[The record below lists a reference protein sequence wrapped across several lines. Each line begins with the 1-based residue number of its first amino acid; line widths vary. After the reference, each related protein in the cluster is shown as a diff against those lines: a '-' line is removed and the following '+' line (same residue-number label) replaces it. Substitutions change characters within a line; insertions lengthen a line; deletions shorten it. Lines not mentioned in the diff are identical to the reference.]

1 MSTERSP
8 IHEPGVFKP
17 LQWKAAVCLALLVG
31 GQLACSSS
39 GTSSAGSGG
48 SQSDVGGA
56 ASSSGGSSNQG
67 GTTASAQGGTAAGG
81 ATAITGGASAGTSG
95 GTSATTGGTK
105 SATGGASAATGGAK
119 TAGGASST
127 GGTKAAGG
135 ASAAGGTANATGGA
149 SAATGGANAVGGAAS
164 IGGTKAAGGAANIGG
179 TKAVGG
185 AAPTTGG
192 ASATN
197 GGATA
202 AGGATSNSFHPCP
215 TTGDACMILP
225 LGDSITYGLQSSD
238 GGGYREPLFKKTL
251 TASQKITFTG
261 SQKNG
266 PATVQGPN
274 GSVPFPTAN
283 EGNSGFTIDQIRGT
297 IPAGVKAA
305 IPHIVLL
312 MAGTNDVYASSGQAQ
327 MPDRLTTLINAVVT
341 AAPNALIV
349 VATLTPLS
357 NASWEATATTYDG
370 EIPGVIQT
378 IASAG
383 KHVIMVD
390 MSKMPTSELS
400 DGVHPNDTGYSY
412 MADIWYAAI
421 KDLLP
426 SG

>member
-105 SATGGASAATGGAK
+105 SATGGASAATGGA
-119 TAGGASST
+119 
-127 GGTKAAGG
+127 
-135 ASAAGGTANATGGA
+135 
-149 SAATGGANAVGGAAS
+149 NAVGGAAN

-238 GGGYREPLFKKTL
+238 GGGYREPLFRKTL

>member
-105 SATGGASAATGGAK
+105 SATGGASAATGGA
-119 TAGGASST
+119 
-127 GGTKAAGG
+127 
-135 ASAAGGTANATGGA
+135 
-149 SAATGGANAVGGAAS
+149 NAV
-164 IGGTKAAGGAANIGG
+164 GGAANIGG

-215 TTGDACMILP
+215 TTGDACIILP

-390 MSKMPTSELS
+390 MSKMPASELS
-400 DGVHPNDTGYSY
+400 DGIHPNDTGYSY

>member
-1 MSTERSP
+1 M
-8 IHEPGVFKP
+8 G
-17 LQWKAAVCLALLVG
+17 
-31 GQLACSSS
+31 
-39 GTSSAGSGG
+39 GTSS
-48 SQSDVGGA
+48 D
-56 ASSSGGSSNQG
+56 
-67 GTTASAQGGTAAGG
+67 
-81 ATAITGGASAGTSG
+81 
-95 GTSATTGGTK
+95 
-105 SATGGASAATGGAK
+105 
-119 TAGGASST
+119 
-127 GGTKAAGG
+127 GGTKAT
-135 ASAAGGTANATGGA
+135 GGTAP
-149 SAATGGANAVGGAAS
+149 
-164 IGGTKAAGGAANIGG
+164 I
-179 TKAVGG
+179 
-185 AAPTTGG
+185 TGG

-197 GGATA
+197 GGTAA
-202 AGGATSNSFHPCP
+202 AGGGTSSGFRPCP
-215 TTGDACMILP
+215 TTGDACIILP

-251 TASQKITFTG
+251 TANQKITFTG

-274 GSVPFPTAN
+274 GSVTFPTAN

-305 IPHIVLL
+305 IPQIVLL

-327 MPDRLTTLINAVVT
+327 MPDRLTTLINAVAT

-357 NASWEATATTYDG
+357 NSSWEATATTYNG
-370 EIPGVIQT
+370 KIPGVIQT
-378 IASAG
+378 VVSAG

-400 DGVHPNDTGYSY
+400 DGIHPNDTGYSY

>member
-105 SATGGASAATGGAK
+105 SATGGASAATGGA
-119 TAGGASST
+119 
-127 GGTKAAGG
+127 
-135 ASAAGGTANATGGA
+135 
-149 SAATGGANAVGGAAS
+149 NAVGGAAS

-215 TTGDACMILP
+215 TTGDACIILP

>member
-105 SATGGASAATGGAK
+105 SATGGASAATGGA
-119 TAGGASST
+119 
-127 GGTKAAGG
+127 
-135 ASAAGGTANATGGA
+135 
-149 SAATGGANAVGGAAS
+149 NAVGGAAN

-215 TTGDACMILP
+215 TTGDACIILP